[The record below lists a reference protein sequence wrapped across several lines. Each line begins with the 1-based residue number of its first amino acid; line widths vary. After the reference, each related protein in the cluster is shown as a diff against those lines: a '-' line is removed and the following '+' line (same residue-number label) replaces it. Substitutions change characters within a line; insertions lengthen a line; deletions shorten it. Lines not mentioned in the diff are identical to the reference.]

1 MTLASL
7 AFVIFVFDLFV
18 AFVFYINCLDASY
31 RFGYEN
37 CLGWIYPT
45 LDFQVMIVVSFIF
58 LGFALYGSLK
68 NWSRKNY
75 YTFGSIVIYLG
86 VIARLFILAGASEAF
101 SVAESS
107 SNPIVFEIF
116 SVVVIYGLVSAGFY
130 FTIFCLGLFRPR
142 IHRQQQ
148 E

>member
-1 MTLASL
+1 MTLATF
-7 AFVIFVFDLFV
+7 AFVVLVFDLFV

-31 RFGYEN
+31 RYGYES

-45 LDFQVMIVVSFIF
+45 LDFQVMIVIYLII
-58 LGFALYGSLK
+58 LGLALYGSFK
-68 NWSRKNY
+68 NWGRKNY
-75 YTFGSIVIYLG
+75 YTFGTIIIYLG

-101 SVAESS
+101 TIAGSS

-116 SVVVIYGLVSAGFY
+116 SVVIIYGFVSAAFY
-130 FTIFCLGLFRPR
+130 LTILCLGLFRPR
-142 IHRQQQ
+142 IHFRQQ